1 MTKLTKSKTQEYC
14 MLESFISK
22 KGQLGYKCSVLGR
35 DMLYL
40 FNKNTL

>member
-1 MTKLTKSKTQEYC
+1 MF
-14 MLESFISK
+14 ESLIKK
-22 KGQLGYKCSVLGR
+22 KGQHGYKYIVLGR